1 MIGIKIIFYETVTS
15 TNDVALE
22 EIKSGKAV
30 HGTVIY
36 AGEQSNGRGQQGN
49 KWVSSY
55 DKNLTASIILY
66 PKSLKATSQFIISK
80 IVSVA
85 LVNLLSEYTTGISI
99 KWPNDIYAG
108 DDKIAGILIE
118 HSIKGDSLESSVV
131 GIGLNL
137 NQSIFSSDL
146 PNPVSLGMITG
157 MEHNRETILSELCRH
172 IDSLYHMVG
181 KGNFKPVDTA
191 YRTHLYRCDKYCD
204 YRVKGLVIKGRI
216 EGVDEFGRLL
226 LQDEGG
232 AIKAYSFKEIE
243 FIP

>member
-1 MIGIKIIFYETVTS
+1 MIGRKKIFLDRVTS

-22 EIKSGKAV
+22 QIKSGIAV

-36 AGEQSNGRGQQGN
+36 AGEQISGRGQQGN
-49 KWVSSY
+49 KWISSY
-55 DKNLTASIILY
+55 NKNLTVSIILK
-66 PKSLKATSQFIISK
+66 PTSLPAASQFLISK
-80 IVSVA
+80 AVSVA

-108 DDKIAGILIE
+108 NDKIAGILIE
-118 HSIKGDSLESSVV
+118 HSIKGDRLESSVV

-137 NQSIFSSDL
+137 NQSEFSSDL

-157 MEHNRETILSELCRH
+157 MDYNRETILNKLCRN
-172 IDSLYHMVG
+172 IDSLYSMVD
-181 KGNFKPVDTA
+181 KGNFKPVDND
-191 YRTHLYRCDKYCD
+191 YHIHLYRRGVYSD
-204 YRVKGLVIKGRI
+204 YRINGLAIRGII

-232 AIKAYSFKEIE
+232 TIKAYSFKEIE
-243 FIP
+243 FIL